1 MEFIVQNNKR
11 SLGTVSLYSAFGSVK
26 EKKYIIYIN
35 ILEQIRQYISVIGQ
49 YWHTDILWYKIP
61 PDTRPVQLRL
71 LLTVDVQVKEVSVSP
86 HFQSFVFFAC
96 MVEYSLAHLWSESF
110 IGCKKDYDFKMA

>member
-1 MEFIVQNNKR
+1 MCRSLTMEFIVQNNKR

-49 YWHTDILWYKIP
+49 Y
-61 PDTRPVQLRL
+61 
-71 LLTVDVQVKEVSVSP
+71 
-86 HFQSFVFFAC
+86 
-96 MVEYSLAHLWSESF
+96 
-110 IGCKKDYDFKMA
+110 